1 MLNRVFDI
9 LVSSIA
15 LCVLAVPLVL
25 VALTV
30 KIFDGGPVFYRQVRI
45 GRNGK
50 PFWFYKFRTMKVS
63 AGGSLVTTTGD
74 PRVTRLGQFL
84 RRWKLDELPQLWNI
98 LRGDMGIVGPRPEAE
113 RLVRQYTPEQQR
125 VLEITPGLAGMS
137 QLVYPHEA
145 ELLRRYA
152 DPEEFY
158 VRELMPRKIA
168 VDLEYQRTRT
178 FLKDLGL
185 LGKLLWLIVFGR
197 SRHTDHEL
205 DACAAVEMK
214 PGANLSGVI
223 ATMRSIAEQR
233 RRQ

>member
-1 MLNRVFDI
+1 M
-9 LVSSIA
+9 A
-15 LCVLAVPLVL
+15 LL
-25 VALTV
+25 ALTI
-30 KIFDGGPVFYRQVRI
+30 KIVDGGPVFYRQVRI

-63 AGGSLVTTTGD
+63 AGGSLVTSEGD
-74 PRVTRLGQFL
+74 PRVTRIGRVL

-113 RLVRQYTPEQQR
+113 RLVRQYTPEQLR
-125 VLEITPGLAGMS
+125 ILEITPGLAGMS

-178 FLKDLGL
+178 FLTDLGL
-185 LGKLLWLIVFGR
+185 LAKLLLLIFFGK
-197 SRHTDHEL
+197 SRYAEHDL
-205 DACAAVEMK
+205 DSCVAVESK
-214 PGANLSGVI
+214 LKTAGEAKELN
-223 ATMRSIAEQR
+223 RF
-233 RRQ
+233 

>member
-9 LVSSIA
+9 IVSSIA
-15 LCVLAVPLVL
+15 LYVLAVPLAL
-25 VALTV
+25 LALTIGIV
-30 KIFDGGPVFYRQVRI
+30 DGGPVFYRQVRI

-63 AGGSLVTTTGD
+63 AGGSLVTSEGD
-74 PRVTRLGQFL
+74 PRVTRIGRIL

-125 VLEITPGLAGMS
+125 ILEITPGLAGMS

-152 DPEEFY
+152 DSEEFY

-168 VDLEYQRTRT
+168 VDLEYERTRT
-178 FLKDLGL
+178 FLTDLGL
-185 LGKLLWLIVFGR
+185 LLKLLLLIVLGK
-197 SRHTDHEL
+197 SRHTEHDL
-205 DACAAVEMK
+205 DSCIAVEGK
-214 PGANLSGVI
+214 LKTAGEAKELN
-223 ATMRSIAEQR
+223 RF
-233 RRQ
+233 

>member
-1 MLNRVFDI
+1 MLNRVFD
-9 LVSSIA
+9 LFVSSISIF
-15 LCVLAVPLVL
+15 VLAVPLAL

-63 AGGSLVTTTGD
+63 TAGSLVTTKGD
-74 PRVTRLGQFL
+74 PRVTRIGQVL
-84 RRWKLDELPQLWNI
+84 RCWKLDELPQLWNI
-98 LRGDMGIVGPRPEAE
+98 LRGDMGVVGPRPEAE
-113 RLVRQYTPEQQR
+113 RLVHQYTVEQQR
-125 VLEITPGLAGMS
+125 ILEITPGLAGMS

-178 FLKDLGL
+178 FLTDLGL
-185 LGKLLWLIVFGR
+185 LGKLLLLIVFGR
-197 SRHTDHEL
+197 SRHTDHDL

-214 PGANLSGVI
+214 PGADVRGVI
-223 ATMRSIAEQR
+223 ATMRNIAKQQR
-233 RRQ
+233 RQ

>member
-9 LVSSIA
+9 LVSLISI
-15 LCVLAVPLVL
+15 CMLAVPLAL
-25 VALTV
+25 LALT
-30 KIFDGGPVFYRQVRI
+30 IGILEGGPVFYRQLRI

-63 AGGSLVTTTGD
+63 VGGSLVTTDGD
-74 PRVTRLGQFL
+74 PRVTRLGQVL

-113 RLVRQYTPEQQR
+113 RLVRKYTVEQQR
-125 VLEITPGLAGMS
+125 ILEITPGLAGMS

-158 VRELMPRKIA
+158 VKELMPRKIA

-178 FLKDLGL
+178 FLTDLGL
-185 LGKLLWLIVFGR
+185 LGKLLLLIVFGK
-197 SRHTDHEL
+197 SRHTDHDL
-205 DACAAVEMK
+205 DTCVAIETK
-214 PGANLSGVI
+214 PEADVDGA
-223 ATMRSIAEQR
+223 RP
-233 RRQ
+233 